1 MEAFIAAVIRN
12 LTPEWVVTAAFT
24 LALLIIVR
32 MRSGRSR
39 SSQPSGDGK
48 ASCCG
53 AGARIT
59 IINNVRGRRVR
70 VRRHRSVKRRKL
82 RPATEESDGCKNGD
96 EGMED

>member
-1 MEAFIAAVIRN
+1 MEAFIAAMISN

-32 MRSGRSR
+32 VGSGKPR
-39 SSQPSGDGK
+39 SSQPFGDDK

-59 IINNVRGRRVR
+59 IINNVRSRRVYS
-70 VRRHRSVKRRKL
+70 RRKFKRRRL
-82 RPATEESDGCKNGD
+82 RQDAPEPANGESDGKD
-96 EGMED
+96 RED